1 MINGGTGLIFLS
13 CFLYKIFHMF
23 VVVHKDKRTKKTE
36 WGTKNISHP
45 KLHLYLSDI
54 LSPLYN
60 KRPSKHDA
68 EK

>member
-1 MINGGTGLIFLS
+1 
-13 CFLYKIFHMF
+13 MF
-23 VVVHKDKRTKKTE
+23 VVVHENKRRKKAE

>member
-1 MINGGTGLIFLS
+1 
-13 CFLYKIFHMF
+13 MF
-23 VVVHKDKRTKKTE
+23 VVVHKNERTKKAE

-45 KLHLYLSDI
+45 KVHLYLSDI

-60 KRPSKHDA
+60 VRPSKHDA